1 MTYCHI
7 PEGPRFKAK
16 LEGTALGS
24 EGFMN
29 PGKFLAKPFGL
40 PKACARDSLEPPGM
54 QKDFQYDFRALRR
67 FPLGF
72 PIGFASISQV
82 STRVF
87 NGMSMDFLG
96 GTHKGFHWN
105 S

>member
-29 PGKFLAKPFGL
+29 PGKFFSKPFGL
-40 PKACARDSLEPPGM
+40 PKAFPRDSLGPPGM
-54 QKDFQYDFRALRR
+54 QKGFQYDFRAQP
-67 FPLGF
+67 F
-72 PIGFASISQV
+72 
-82 STRVF
+82 
-87 NGMSMDFLG
+87 
-96 GTHKGFHWN
+96 
-105 S
+105 